1 MGTCEMNEGQLF
13 TLLKQSVGAGVPL
26 FAITQNN
33 GKIISSGTVISRIKE
48 VLSYAC
54 V

>member
-13 TLLKQSVGAGVPL
+13 TLLKQSVGADVPL

-33 GKIISSGTVISRIKE
+33 GKIISSGTIMSQMAQHSIS
-48 VLSYAC
+48 
-54 V
+54 